1 MPEQQFRIG
10 NKLDNISLE
19 HNAPKAK
26 FLKLSQWFLKC
37 WHFYVYVTLVDK
49 KTLCIVLTK
58 FDTWRTIFRSKIFPM
73 YQP

>member
-26 FLKLSQWFLKC
+26 FLKLSQC
-37 WHFYVYVTLVDK
+37 WHFYVYVILVGK
-49 KTLCIVLTK
+49 KTLCIVLTE
-58 FDTWRTIFRSKIFPM
+58 FDP
-73 YQP
+73 